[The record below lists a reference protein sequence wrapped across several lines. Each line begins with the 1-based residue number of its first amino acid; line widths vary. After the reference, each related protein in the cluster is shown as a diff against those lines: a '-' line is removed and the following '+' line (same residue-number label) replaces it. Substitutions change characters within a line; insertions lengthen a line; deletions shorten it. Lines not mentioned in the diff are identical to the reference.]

1 MMKKHILG
9 HISLNNIIKIMKIE
23 IMVKLILITHLP
35 IILKVPEEKENIF
48 DISVKNIFLN

>member
-1 MMKKHILG
+1 
-9 HISLNNIIKIMKIE
+9 MKIE